1 MVNKKGLTVIAILLV
16 IVILSWFIYRVLNSS
31 GTEEVISDS
40 NPKVHSIDSK
50 IPPSLKVTAP
60 QEQKA
65 MEQGAI
71 TGNQKVLAKDDEN
84 FEIFDKMEKNWLQ
97 KAETIMGPQ
106 KYGLYLE
113 MRERNDKE
121 KMQAYKEYHEYLRQK
136 YGDKFSYN
144 ISEDQSVREKQI
156 NQRYLKELLG
166 VIGPEKFKLY
176 TAAKDQLNEEM
187 RRNNKEAIQIEF

>member
-1 MVNKKGLTVIAILLV
+1 MNKKGLTVIAILIV
-16 IVILSWFIYRVLNSS
+16 VVILTWFIYRVLNSS
-31 GTEEVISDS
+31 ETEEVISDS
-40 NPKVHSIDSK
+40 NPQVHSIDSK
-50 IPPSLKVTAP
+50 IPPSLKITAP
-60 QEQKA
+60 EEQKA
-65 MEQGAI
+65 IEQGAI
-71 TGNQKVLAKDDEN
+71 TGNKKILSKDDEN
-84 FEIFDKMEKNWLQ
+84 FEIFDKMEKNWLK
-97 KAETIMGPQ
+97 KAEMIIGPE

-113 MRERNDKE
+113 MRERNEKE

-166 VIGPEKFKLY
+166 LIGPEKFKLY

>member
-1 MVNKKGLTVIAILLV
+1 MVNKKGLTVIAILIV
-16 IVILSWFIYRVLNSS
+16 IVILSWFIYRVFNSS

-40 NPKVHSIDSK
+40 NPQVHSIDSK
-50 IPPSLKVTAP
+50 IPPSLKITAP
-60 QEQKA
+60 EEQKA
-65 MEQGAI
+65 IAQGAI
-71 TGNQKVLAKDDEN
+71 TGNQKILAKEDEN

-106 KYGLYLE
+106 NYRLYLE

>member
-1 MVNKKGLTVIAILLV
+1 MVNKKGLTVIAILIV

-71 TGNQKVLAKDDEN
+71 TGNQKVLGKDDEN

-106 KYGLYLE
+106 NYRLYLE

>member
-1 MVNKKGLTVIAILLV
+1 MVNKKGLTVIAILFV

-31 GTEEVISDS
+31 ETEEVISDS
-40 NPKVHSIDSK
+40 NPQVHSIDSK
-50 IPPSLKVTAP
+50 IPPSLKIIAP
-60 QEQKA
+60 EEQKA
-65 MEQGAI
+65 IEQGAI
-71 TGNQKVLAKDDEN
+71 TGNKKVLAKDDEN

-97 KAETIMGPQ
+97 KAETIIGPE

-166 VIGPEKFKLY
+166 LIGPEKFKLY
-176 TAAKDQLNEEM
+176 TAGKDQLNEEM
-187 RRNNKEAIQIEF
+187 RRSNKEAIQIEF